1 MKKVSQTLLGLSAFL
16 SQPETIEE
24 FNSYLKGTG
33 TSALDYANDEAYYRG
48 IAPKV
53 RAAYIELIEKTFKKT
68 PNIES
73 TKTVGEGDNAKTV
86 NSYEKDTKF
95 LKRIMAEGTTPEEL
109 TPLLQAA
116 FDSVG
121 WDLTST
127 RSSGPN
133 KKDLESA
140 DFYINAVAAGESTWD
155 RIVKNFEGAN
165 AGLSISREEDGHVS
179 RDSMAEA
186 VKVNRIRLE
195 NSKML

>member
-24 FNSYLKGTG
+24 FNGFLKGTG

-53 RAAYIELIEKTFKKT
+53 RAAYITAIGKELSKEPIIK
-68 PNIES
+68 S
-73 TKTVGEGDNAKTV
+73 TKIVGEGENAKEVHT
-86 NSYEKDTKF
+86 YEKDTEF
-95 LKRIMAEGTTPEEL
+95 IKRIQAEGTTAEQL
-109 TPLLQAA
+109 QPLLQAA

-133 KKDLESA
+133 KKDLDGA

-165 AGLSISREEDGHVS
+165 AGLSVSRDEDGKVS